1 MAQTQA
7 HGSTGSGVPHGGH
20 PEPNYLAVIVVLAV
34 MTALEIGVI
43 FLPIPKISIGIL
55 LVGLALSKACLVA
68 MYFMHLKFERRILAL
83 IAATPLI
90 LCALLMFA
98 LLPDSNPQKN
108 KGEVAPSA
116 QAGTEH

>member
-1 MAQTQA
+1 MAQTEA
-7 HGSTGSGVPHGGH
+7 HGSHVTHGGH
-20 PEPNYLAVIVVLAV
+20 PEPNYFGVIVVLAV

-43 FLPIPKISIGIL
+43 SLPIPKIAIGIL
-55 LVGLALSKACLVA
+55 LVGLALTKAIMVA
-68 MYFMHLKFERRILAL
+68 MYFMHLKFEKRTLAL
-83 IAATPLI
+83 IAATPLL

-98 LLPDSNPQKN
+98 LLPDSDPQKN